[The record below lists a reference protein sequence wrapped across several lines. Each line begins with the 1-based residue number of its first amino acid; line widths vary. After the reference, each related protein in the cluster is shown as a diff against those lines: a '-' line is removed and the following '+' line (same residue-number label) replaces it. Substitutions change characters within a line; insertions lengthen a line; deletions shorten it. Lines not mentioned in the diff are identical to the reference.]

1 MSTLRP
7 SHHPSDH
14 RIADQQPPLESQS
27 RSHHWMMLACCLPM
41 VVIAIALL
49 ATGTASPGFLLVAV
63 VCTVMMALMMR
74 GMDHA
79 GRR

>member
-1 MSTLRP
+1 
-7 SHHPSDH
+7 
-14 RIADQQPPLESQS
+14 
-27 RSHHWMMLACCLPM
+27 MMLACCLPM

>member
-7 SHHPSDH
+7 SHQPSDH
-14 RIADQQPPLESQS
+14 FTADQQPPRGRPS
-27 RSHHWMMLACCLPM
+27 RSHHWIMLACCIPM
-41 VVIAIALL
+41 VIVAIAMF
-49 ATGTASPGFLLVAV
+49 ATGTASPGLLLVAV

-79 GRR
+79 GHR